1 MKAAV
6 ESPGWGKELTVQDVM
21 LAALRLAKVG
31 LRRKSIDEVE
41 GLLEWCRGVPRENWP
56 RGVAEFVDRFKRHRG
71 RMRSKQGDMRR
82 FYSDPN
88 HVAAHLAAFYVAEL
102 RRRPGKSKRR
112 PYKVVRSG
120 EILTVHEDAA
130 RRAAAVVDS
139 SLAAA
144 DASLRR
150 AGRRPR
156 GKRVNVDVVKS
167 LLKRGRTKR
176 PTT

>member
-6 ESPGWGKELTVQDVM
+6 ESSGWGTELTVEDVM

-41 GLLEWCRGVPRENWP
+41 GLLEWCRGIPRENWP

-71 RMRSKQGDMRR
+71 RMRSKQADTRR

-112 PYKVVRSG
+112 PYKVELANG
-120 EILTVHEDAA
+120 EIVTVYEAAA
-130 RRAAAVVDS
+130 RKAAAKVDS
-139 SLAAA
+139 SLQ
-144 DASLRR
+144 R
-150 AGRRPR
+150 ARQR
-156 GKRVNVDVVKS
+156 KRVNIDVVKS

-176 PTT
+176 PAT